1 MNSLIERRG
10 ASTAWL
16 VALVLTLAW
25 GALAFGAVYPW
36 AYRPLVLATA
46 VCGLWGLLQA
56 SAPIRWSLVGGLG
69 CVLLAI
75 LVQLAPLRWQVLEIL
90 SPGAHAVLMQYD
102 LTYRLG
108 VASSAEVYHALSI
121 RPDQTERALSFL
133 LGLGLL
139 LLGTTSGLS
148 RSTLRRLVLS
158 IAMLGAALAIIA
170 IVQKATYTGRIYGFW
185 MPLEGRNPFGPF
197 VNRNH
202 FAGWMLMALPLTMG
216 HLLGLLSRTLPRERL
231 AARERFLWLSTPEGS
246 RVVLVSFAVV
256 AMGLSLVLTLS
267 RSGVAAFACAVLV
280 TIVMIARRQPAP
292 ARRSIRLAYM
302 AGLIATIVSWAGI
315 DGIAA
320 RFAQADTASI
330 SGRLAI
336 WGDTLTMLRDFVWT
350 GTGLATFSAANI
362 FYQRAMADNNVTAAH
377 NDWLQL
383 AAEGGVLVAL
393 PLLALMVILIHEM
406 RSRFAEHARRGDL
419 GVTYWTRV
427 GAATGLLAIGVQEVV
442 EFSLQMPGNA
452 VLFAVLCAIAV
463 APAGTRRRAV
473 GRSAA
478 NDEKKPHGPARRL

>member
-10 ASTAWL
+10 AGMAWL

-56 SAPIRWSLVGGLG
+56 AAPVRWSLVGGLG
-69 CVLLAI
+69 CVLLAL
-75 LVQLAPLRWQVLEIL
+75 LVQLAPLRWQVLETL
-90 SPGAHAVLMQYD
+90 SPAGHAVLMQYD
-102 LTYRLG
+102 LAYRLG
-108 VASSAEVYHALSI
+108 VSSGAEVYHALSI
-121 RPDQTERALSFL
+121 HPDQTEKALSFL

-139 LLGTTSGLS
+139 VLGASGALT

-158 IAMLGAALAIIA
+158 IAMLGATLAIIG
-170 IVQKATYTGRIYGFW
+170 IVQKATHTGEIYGFW
-185 MPLEGRNPFGPF
+185 MPLEGKNPFGPF

-202 FAGWMLMALPLTMG
+202 FAGWMLMALPLAMG
-216 HLLGLLSRTLPRERL
+216 HLLGLLSRTLPRETL
-231 AARERFLWLSTPEGS
+231 TPRERFLWLSTADGT

-280 TIVMIARRQPAP
+280 TIVMIARRQPAR

-336 WGDTLTMLRDFVWT
+336 WGDTLTIVRDFPWT
-350 GTGLATFSAANI
+350 GTGVGTFAAANM
-362 FYQRAMADNNVTAAH
+362 FYQRALSENNVSAAH

-393 PLLALMVILIHEM
+393 PILALVVILVREM
-406 RSRFAEHARRGDL
+406 RFRFAEHARRGDL

-427 GAATGLLAIGVQEVV
+427 GAVTGLLAIGVQEVV
-442 EFSLQMPGNA
+442 EFSLHMPGNA
-452 VLFAVLCAIAV
+452 TLFAVVCAIAV
-463 APAGTRRRAV
+463 APVGTRRRSGERV
-473 GRSAA
+473 
-478 NDEKKPHGPARRL
+478 DDGPARRL